1 MKKRAEGKLISE
13 ILFNINIITIILIIL
28 SFVVMIGLIIINIR
42 LNSITGELLTRL
54 PGLLLIRF
62 IPRRPLFF

>member
-13 ILFNINIITIILIIL
+13 ILFNINIVTIILIIL

-42 LNSITGELLTRL
+42 LNSITGELLTRF

-62 IPRRPLFF
+62 VPRRPLFF